1 MQNILIVVDM
11 QNDFID
17 GALGTKEAAAIVPKV
32 EEKIRDFD
40 GKVFFTRDTHETY
53 YLETQEGKNLPV
65 PHCIRGTDGWQIREE
80 LDALR
85 KTEPIDKET
94 FGSTDL
100 AGELVALNEDEEIG
114 SITLVGLCT
123 DICVISNAL
132 LIKAS
137 LPEVPICV
145 DATCC
150 AGVTPESHENALK
163 AMDECQKRHT
173 RQEGWKERKEESY
186 EKKAL
191 KKIKGPCAVR
201 SNCLQCGAGGNGNSC
216 R

>member
-1 MQNILIVVDM
+1 MKQILIVVDM

-32 EEKIRDFD
+32 EDKIRNFD
-40 GKVFFTRDTHETY
+40 GEVLFTRDTHETW

-65 PHCIRGTDGWQIREE
+65 PHCIRGTEGWQIRKE

-85 KTEPIDKET
+85 KTDPIDKET

-100 AGELVALNEDEEIG
+100 AADLLALHEDEEIG

-132 LIKAS
+132 LLKAT
-137 LPEVPICV
+137 LPEVPIYV
-145 DATCC
+145 DAACC

-163 AMDECQKRHT
+163 AMEACQ
-173 RQEGWKERKEESY
+173 
-186 EKKAL
+186 
-191 KKIKGPCAVR
+191 IKVMR
-201 SNCLQCGAGGNGNSC
+201 
-216 R
+216 